1 MYFVFYEKDLVTRD
15 YRMLHSNAIGEL
27 QNPRWKQILQT
38 DIEMPD
44 DNQIRKDDY
53 PNRDSHYSTD

>member
-1 MYFVFYEKDLVTRD
+1 
-15 YRMLHSNAIGEL
+15 MLHSNAIGEL